1 MQMLDEVEGPRVF
14 SLGAESLE
22 LAAESLGFSVGFG
35 FWGLKLKG

>member
-22 LAAESLGFSVGFG
+22 LRTWSKLSILWVLVLGLVFG
-35 FWGLKLKG
+35 V

>member
-22 LAAESLGFSVGFG
+22 LRTWVSLLVLGLGFKAK
-35 FWGLKLKG
+35 GLRS